1 MNTPS
6 ILLVQDQSIY
16 PFDLDFLSDQ
26 TIMEI
31 FIDQFPGEFQAT
43 FKHPSGDFKDVCKW
57 KGIKCNGRRRV
68 EDIYW
73 DNVFPKMS
81 PPAAHMQVSLDFLPP
96 LLERFFV
103 FTGHGENR
111 PVISACIDT
120 SALPRTLNELR
131 ISFQEVRG
139 SIDYRR
145 LPPHIQILDV
155 GGCNTKGTAHV
166 TSLPKSMISLFIA
179 ENRFTGSLH
188 LHRLPPK
195 LEIFDAQINCFS
207 GSINLCCLPST
218 LVRLDLADN
227 ELSGNIYLEKLPRAM
242 VCLFLGA
249 NHFCG
254 EVQITK
260 PPPKLETLSLQDNDF
275 EGTAVIARAAFDAVQ
290 LDDNQNIVCAVDE
303 RGNPC
308 KIPIEGYSK

>member
-1 MNTPS
+1 MHTSS
-6 ILLVQDQSIY
+6 ILVLPEQSTY
-16 PFDLDFLSDQ
+16 PLDLDHLSDQ
-26 TIMEI
+26 TIMES
-31 FIDQFPGEFQAT
+31 FINQFPNEFQAN

-68 EDIYW
+68 EDIHW
-73 DNVFPKMS
+73 DNVFPKIS
-81 PPAAHMQVSLDFLPP
+81 PSAAHMQVSLDFLPK
-96 LLERFFV
+96 LLRRFFV
-103 FTGHGENR
+103 HTGHGENR
-111 PVISACIDT
+111 SLISVRIDT
-120 SALPRTLNELR
+120 SALPLTLNELR

-139 SIDYRR
+139 SIDFRR

-155 GGCNTKGTAHV
+155 GGCNTKGTANM

-207 GSINLCCLPST
+207 GSIYLCCLPST
-218 LVRLDLADN
+218 LSRLDLADN
-227 ELSGNIYLEKLPRAM
+227 QLSGSIYLEKLPRAM

-254 EVQITK
+254 EVQITR
-260 PPPKLETLSLQDNDF
+260 PPPNLETLNSQYNDF
-275 EGTAVIARAAFDAVQ
+275 DGTAVIARAAFDAVQ

-308 KIPIEGYSK
+308 EIPIEGY